1 MEATFHLIL
10 QEMIQ
15 SEMISPDPV
24 IEETLPH
31 LCKLSF
37 LAEQSCKTK
46 SYSKH
51 CLIDIHQTQ

>member
-1 MEATFHLIL
+1 
-10 QEMIQ
+10 MIQ
-15 SEMISPDPV
+15 SEMITPDPV

-31 LCKLSF
+31 LCKFSF
-37 LAEQSCKTK
+37 LAEQSCNTK